1 MSKKILIIGSGIA
14 GISSSL
20 KLKSYG
26 LNSMIVYKGNFI
38 GGRISTREIKIE
50 SNINDASISKEISL
64 YQKEDIF
71 NYIKKTEDTFKLKQL
86 VSENNAQN
94 KKITDTINYLQQKH
108 KGRV

>member
-1 MSKKILIIGSGIA
+1 MKKINEG
-14 GISSSL
+14 
-20 KLKSYG
+20 YY
-26 LNSMIVYKGNFI
+26 V
-38 GGRISTREIKIE
+38 ISTNRGWNIINEINKILHEVNLEIKIE
-50 SNINDASISKEISL
+50 SNIDDASISKEISL

-108 KGRV
+108 KGRA

>member
-1 MSKKILIIGSGIA
+1 MKKI
-14 GISSSL
+14 
-20 KLKSYG
+20 
-26 LNSMIVYKGNFI
+26 NKGYYV
-38 GGRISTREIKIE
+38 ISTNRGWNIINEINKILDEVNLEIKIE

>member
-1 MSKKILIIGSGIA
+1 MKKI
-14 GISSSL
+14 
-20 KLKSYG
+20 
-26 LNSMIVYKGNFI
+26 NKGYYV
-38 GGRISTREIKIE
+38 ISTNRGWNIINEINKILDEVNLEIKIE

-94 KKITDTINYLQQKH
+94 KIAKH
-108 KGRV
+108 FFKVENRYKLSLLEERT